1 MDRSTAVAAAL
12 PLIWVSGLACAQD
25 TVQSLRAE
33 IANVE
38 QTLQSLNARL
48 DALEGKPPAQQA
60 APAPASATAGAP
72 APAATPANAPGVSS
86 PPAAATYTQ
95 ATPPGYHSVLPPR
108 DSVADPSTAA
118 SRADNT
124 VSPTDPDLKGFFA
137 IPGTDTMIR
146 LGGYAKLDAIA
157 DARAAG
163 DQEQFITS
171 TIPVGSPN
179 RDTSNFEVH
188 AKQTRFSFEAR
199 RPTTH
204 GNLRFYLENDFFG
217 SSDSYEFRLRH
228 AYGQLG
234 NTYAGYGYST
244 FMDADSLPDTLDFA
258 GPGGAAYLLV
268 AGMHHSFSMGKGNT
282 LTLGAENPETE
293 LDPGGS
299 DAVGMDRVPDLSL
312 VARME
317 RDWGHLQLGAV
328 ARSLGYNADGHK
340 QTTYGGGLSLSGSFS
355 FADRELLLFG
365 LLGGKGMSRYTA
377 DLTGSGL
384 DAAIAADGD
393 LEALP
398 IYGGFVGYTHY
409 WSQMWRSNLVYGQ
422 LYLDGQDVLAADAF
436 KRSRYGA
443 FNLIWSPAPSWTM
456 GMELLYGQLEQQD
469 GRSADTMRL
478 QGSLQYNFIK

>member
-1 MDRSTAVAAAL
+1 MDRSTAVLAAL
-12 PLIWVSGLACAQD
+12 PLVLVSGLACAQD
-25 TVQSLRAE
+25 TVQSLRAD
-33 IANVE
+33 IARVE

-48 DALEGKPPAQQA
+48 DALEGRDPAQ
-60 APAPASATAGAP
+60 PPPT
-72 APAATPANAPGVSS
+72 TPTPV
-86 PPAAATYTQ
+86 PPAAAPVATAPAPVATATAPYAQ
-95 ATPPGYHSVLPPR
+95 ATPPGYHSVLPAR
-108 DSVADPSTAA
+108 DSVADPSSAA

-124 VSPTDPDLKGFFA
+124 VSPTDPELKGFFA

-163 DQEQFITS
+163 DQEQFVTS
-171 TIPVGSPN
+171 SIPVGSPN

-199 RPTTH
+199 RPTSH

-217 SSDSYEFRLRH
+217 SSDSYQFRLRH

-258 GPGGAAYLLV
+258 GPGSAAYLLV
-268 AGMHHSFSMGKGNT
+268 AGMHHSFSMGEGNT
-282 LTLGAENPETE
+282 LTLGAENPESE
-293 LDPGGS
+293 LDKNGIE
-299 DAVGMDRVPDLSL
+299 AVSVDRVPDLSL

-328 ARSLGYNADGHK
+328 ARSLGYDAAGDK
-340 QTTYGGGLSLSGSFS
+340 ETTYGGGLSFSGSFT
-355 FADRELLLFG
+355 FAERELLLFG

-393 LEALP
+393 LKALP
-398 IYGGFVGYTHY
+398 VYGGFVGYTHY
-409 WSQMWRSNLVYGQ
+409 WTQMWRSNLVYGQ
-422 LYLDGQDVLAADAF
+422 LYLDGQDALAAEAF

-443 FNLIWSPAPSWTM
+443 LNLIWSPAPSWTM

>member
-1 MDRSTAVAAAL
+1 MKRWLFAAVLPLAAA
-12 PLIWVSGLACAQD
+12 PTLATAQQQD
-25 TVQSLRAE
+25 TVESLRAE
-33 IANVE
+33 IGQVE
-38 QTLQSLNARL
+38 RTLQSLNARL
-48 DALEGKPPAQQA
+48 DALEGKPATPATATTQA
-60 APAPASATAGAP
+60 PQVVPAPLPPAATALPPASMAAGAP
-72 APAATPANAPGVSS
+72 TTG
-86 PPAAATYTQ
+86 
-95 ATPPGYHSVLPPR
+95 TPPGYHSVLPPR
-108 DSVADPSTAA
+108 ESVADPSIAA

-124 VSPTDPDLKGFFA
+124 VSPTDPELKGFFA
-137 IPGTDTMIR
+137 IPGTETMIR

-179 RDTSNFEVH
+179 RDTSNFEMH

-199 RPTTH
+199 RPTSA

-217 SSDSYEFRLRH
+217 SSDSYQFRLRH

-268 AGMHHSFSMGKGNT
+268 AGIHHSFKLGEGST
-282 LTLGAENPETE
+282 LTLGAENPESE
-293 LDPGGS
+293 LDTNGI
-299 DAVGMDRVPDLSL
+299 DAVAVDQVPDISL

-328 ARSLGYNADGHK
+328 ARSLGYDSDTRK
-340 QTTYGGGLSLSGSFS
+340 EKTFGGGLSFSGSFS
-355 FADRELLLFG
+355 LPERDLLLFG
-365 LLGGKGMSRYTA
+365 LLGGQGISRYTA
-377 DLTGSGL
+377 DLTGSGM
-384 DAAIAADGD
+384 DAAIGPDGD
-393 LEALP
+393 LKALP
-398 IYGGFVGYTHY
+398 GYGGFVGYTHY
-409 WSQMWRSNLVYGQ
+409 WTQMWRSNLVYGE
-422 LYLDGQDVLAADAF
+422 LHIDGDNVLAADAF

-443 FNLIWSPAPSWTM
+443 MNFIWSPAPSWTM
-456 GMELLYGQLEQQD
+456 GMELLYGQLQQQD
-469 GRSADTMRL
+469 GRSADTFRL

>member
-1 MDRSTAVAAAL
+1 M
-12 PLIWVSGLACAQD
+12 VSGLACAQD

-33 IANVE
+33 IA
-38 QTLQSLNARL
+38 QAQRTLQSLNARL
-48 DALEGKPPAQQA
+48 DALEGHPPSAQAGDASLAASPSA
-60 APAPASATAGAP
+60 APAPAQ
-72 APAATPANAPGVSS
+72 AATPA
-86 PPAAATYTQ
+86 AAAPQAQ

-124 VSPTDPDLKGFFA
+124 VSPTDPELKGFFA
-137 IPGTDTMIR
+137 IPGTDTLIR

-163 DQEQFITS
+163 DQEQFVTS

-179 RDTSNFEVH
+179 RDTSNVEIH

-199 RPTTH
+199 RPTSH

-217 SSDSYEFRLRH
+217 SSDSYQFRLRH

-268 AGMHHSFSMGKGNT
+268 AGMHHSFSMGQGNT
-282 LTLGAENPETE
+282 LTLGVENPESE
-293 LDPGGS
+293 IARNGVEAIS
-299 DAVGMDRVPDLSL
+299 VDRVPDVSL

-328 ARSLGYNADGHK
+328 ARSLGYDAEGH
-340 QTTYGGGLSLSGSFS
+340 QDTTFGGGLSFSGSFS
-355 FADRELLLFG
+355 LPERDLILFG

-384 DAAIAADGD
+384 DAAIAADGT
-393 LEALP
+393 LKALP
-398 IYGGFVGYTHY
+398 LYGGFVGYTHY
-409 WSQMWRSNLVYGQ
+409 WTQMWRSNLVYGE
-422 LYLDGQDVLAADAF
+422 LYLDGEDTLAADAF
-436 KRSRYGA
+436 RRSRYGA
-443 FNLIWSPAPSWTM
+443 LNLIWSPAPSWTM

-469 GRSADTMRL
+469 GRRADTMRL

>member
-1 MDRSTAVAAAL
+1 MERSTAVAAAL
-12 PLIWVSGLACAQD
+12 PLILVSGLANAQD

-33 IANVE
+33 IAQVE

-48 DALEGKPPAQQA
+48 DALEGKPPAA
-60 APAPASATAGAP
+60 TPPAPPITATTR
-72 APAATPANAPGVSS
+72 AATPT
-86 PPAAATYTQ
+86 AATPST
-95 ATPPGYHSVLPPR
+95 ATPSTPPGLHSVLPPR

-124 VSPTDPDLKGFFA
+124 VSPTDPELKGFFA

-146 LGGYAKLDAIA
+146 LGGYAKLDAIV

-163 DQEQFITS
+163 DQEQFVTS

-179 RDTSNFEVH
+179 RDTSNFEAH

-282 LTLGAENPETE
+282 LTIGAENPESE
-293 LDPGGS
+293 LDTNGVE
-299 DAVGMDRVPDLSL
+299 AVSMDRVPDLSL

-317 RDWGHLQLGAV
+317 RDWGHLQLGAL

-340 QTTYGGGLSLSGSFS
+340 DTTYGGGLSFSGSFTFS
-355 FADRELLLFG
+355 ERELLLFG

-384 DAAIAADGD
+384 DAAIAADGN

-409 WSQMWRSNLVYGQ
+409 WTQMWRSNLVYGE
-422 LYLDGQDVLAADAF
+422 LHLDGQDALAADAF

-443 FNLIWSPAPSWTM
+443 LNLIWSPAPSWTM

>member
-1 MDRSTAVAAAL
+1 MERSAAVAAAV
-12 PLIWVSGLACAQD
+12 PLILVSGLAAAQD

-33 IANVE
+33 IGRVE

-48 DALEGKPPAQQA
+48 DALEGKP
-60 APAPASATAGAP
+60 ATM
-72 APAATPANAPGVSS
+72 PAATAQPAV
-86 PPAAATYTQ
+86 AAATPV
-95 ATPPGYHSVLPPR
+95 AAASGMPAPGTPPGYHSVLPPR
-108 DSVADPSTAA
+108 ESVGDPSNAA
-118 SRADNT
+118 SRADDT
-124 VSPTDPDLKGFFA
+124 VSPTDPELKGFFA

-157 DARAAG
+157 DTRAAG

-171 TIPVGSPN
+171 SIPIGSPN

-199 RPTTH
+199 RPTSR

-217 SSDSYEFRLRH
+217 SSDSYQFRLRH

-282 LTLGAENPETE
+282 LTLGAENPESE
-293 LDPGGS
+293 LDANGREV
-299 DAVGMDRVPDLSL
+299 VGVDQVPDISL

-328 ARSLGYNADGHK
+328 ARSLGYDSATEK
-340 QTTYGGGLSLSGSFS
+340 EKTYGGGLSFSGSVS
-355 FADRELLLFG
+355 LPERDLVLFG
-365 LLGGKGMSRYTA
+365 LLGGKGMARYTA
-377 DLTGSGL
+377 DLTGSGF
-384 DAAIAADGD
+384 DAAIAEDGD
-393 LEALP
+393 LRALP

-409 WSQMWRSNLVYGQ
+409 WSQMWRSNLVYGE
-422 LYLDGQDVLAADAF
+422 LYLDDDNVLAADAF

-443 FNLIWSPAPSWTM
+443 LNLIWSPAPSWTM

-469 GRSADTMRL
+469 GRSADTMRV